1 MARKP
6 LARYVLAFTICAA
19 LLALIPLLV
28 DAQQEPQHPVHV
40 VSAGD
45 TLYSV
50 AARYG
55 VSPEA
60 LATANNLT
68 LPTPL
73 RPGVRLTVPAAPGQV
88 GRTHTVKRGEYL
100 GQIAERYGVTVRD
113 MALANNLAQPDH
125 IFVGQRL
132 WIPVLEQPTPT
143 PAPSPAPTAG
153 PPSPSCDAGCEVLSI
168 ITPTWGLTVTN
179 PLTVAGI
186 GSSPFEQTL
195 VVRILDATGYQVGL
209 GYALVEG
216 DLGQPGPYSAAVTY
230 TVPANIQPGRVQVY
244 SLDPRDGAIVHLT
257 SVVVTLPGAGLD
269 DVIEQL
275 KKALEAKDEGALA
288 TLMTDPWLVGFYQS
302 EGLLLT
308 KAKAIEQ
315 LRRNYLGPGKVF
327 VDLSV
332 DAKELLGKNAV
343 LPPDVMQVLYSTGW
357 GPDQSDDA
365 FLLIVR
371 DAQGKAHWGGMLYV
385 FDVLRDY
392 SVKKRQ

>member
-1 MARKP
+1 MALK
-6 LARYVLAFTICAA
+6 LLTRYVLAFALCAT
-19 LLALIPLLV
+19 LLALIPLMV
-28 DAQQEPQHPVHV
+28 DAQPEPPQPVHV
-40 VSAGD
+40 VGAGD

-60 LATANNLT
+60 LAAANGLT
-68 LPTPL
+68 LSSPL
-73 RPGVRLTVPAAPGQV
+73 RAGVRLIVPATPGQV

-100 GQIAERYGVTVRD
+100 GQIAEKYGVTVRD
-113 MALANNLAQPDH
+113 MVLANNLARPDH

-143 PAPSPAPTAG
+143 PSPSPVPTAG
-153 PPSPSCDAGCEVLSI
+153 PPVPSCDAGCEVLSI
-168 ITPTWGLTVTN
+168 ITPTWGVTVTN
-179 PLTVAGI
+179 PVTVGGI
-186 GSSPFEQTL
+186 GFAPFEQTL
-195 VVRILDATGYQVGL
+195 VVRILDATGYEVGL
-209 GYALVEG
+209 GYAIVQGEP
-216 DLGQPGPYSAAVTY
+216 GQPGPYSAAVTY
-230 TVPANIQPGRVQVY
+230 TVPANAQPGRVQVY
-244 SLDPRDGAIVHLT
+244 SLDPRDGAIAHLS
-257 SVVVTLPGAGLD
+257 SVVVTLPGAGVD
-269 DVIEQL
+269 EVIDQL
-275 KKALEAKDEGALA
+275 KKALETKDEGALA

-302 EGLLLT
+302 EGLSLT

-332 DAKELLGKNAV
+332 DARDLLGKNAV
-343 LPPDVMQVLYSTGW
+343 LPPEVMQVVYSTGW

-385 FDVLRDY
+385 FDVLRNY
-392 SVKKRQ
+392 SVKRRQ